1 MISFYL
7 YSEREEAGKVPRFHV
22 EPTTHVIRL
31 CTGISLAWADNVS
44 RRRAGIREHAA
55 YFRGRGDLSELKRL
69 RSTDG
74 VRENA

>member
-31 CTGISLAWADNVS
+31 CTGITLAWADNVS
-44 RRRAGIREHAA
+44 SCLQALESTLHILAGEEI
-55 YFRGRGDLSELKRL
+55 YPK
-69 RSTDG
+69 
-74 VRENA
+74 